1 MMNKFIQKI
10 DVYLF
15 DLRRILTVPLFEK
28 MEALFMVIAG
38 FCTPISAIVGSLIV
52 FVLAI
57 KQDSLQIFLFAF
69 LWIPLVVLCYYIAIK
84 MKAACAKTLRNNPSS
99 IANQEILDVFAVLG
113 FVTALSSVAAGFFYA
128 IKFSS
133 IEIFLYAILF
143 AILQV
148 YSAWIV
154 IQPSL
159 IATSVR
165 NASSGGLDLIAI
177 FAMGSKIYLR
187 MANLVIGVSAVV
199 GLIFLF
205 RSFYFVLFKPDE
217 IVYGGIWSAI
227 GFVTVLGGLLAP
239 YVIYILFILGYL
251 MLDVLRS
258 ILMMPKSEA
267 GVVDQN
273 FVKVEPVPVPVP
285 VAVNDVATDS
295 SNFPSPQFLKAFAF
309 VLIILVFLALA
320 MTKGKELYE
329 DYQIKSEIS
338 RIEREQKIA
347 EERKRIEVEQAELKR
362 KNDYIENA
370 KKFIGK
376 QPIDLLLNDVIN
388 SEIYAIVG
396 RLMPTVEMFFEQGQ
410 PVYLSD
416 NLVMA
421 SACQKD
427 FCDQYKGLL
436 VVDLSELKSY
446 VVLIRSDETSFVG
459 ILESELPAA
468 VKKWLISNR

>member
-28 MEALFMVIAG
+28 MEALFMVVAG

-57 KQDSLQIFLFAF
+57 KQDSLQVFLFAF

-113 FVTALSSVAAGFFYA
+113 FVTALSSVVAGFFYA

-143 AILQV
+143 AILQI

-165 NASSGGLDLIAI
+165 NASSGGLDLLAI

-187 MANLVIGVSAVV
+187 MANLVIGVSAVA

-205 RSFYFVLFKPDE
+205 RSFYLVLFKPDE

-258 ILMMPKSEA
+258 ILMMPKA
-267 GVVDQN
+267 DVGVVEQN
-273 FVKVEPVPVPVP
+273 FVKVEPVQVP
-285 VAVNDVATDS
+285 VNDVASDS
-295 SNFPSPQFLKAFAF
+295 SNFPSPQFLKTFAF

-320 MTKGKELYE
+320 MTKGKEWYE

-370 KKFIGK
+370 KKYIGK

-388 SEIYAIVG
+388 SEIYPLVG
-396 RLMPTVEMFFEQGQ
+396 RNMSAVEMFFEQGQ

-421 SACQKD
+421 SGCQKD
-427 FCDQYKGLL
+427 FCDQFKGLL
-436 VVDLSELKSY
+436 VVDLNELNSY
-446 VVLIRSDETSFVG
+446 IILIRDDDATFRG
-459 ILESELPAA
+459 IDESELPAA
-468 VKKWLISNR
+468 VRKWLISNR